1 MPKISQLPQD
11 MPILNQ
17 ALRDLQTAQGD
28 IATLQ
33 SEIPGFVAY
42 TPQVTA
48 LTGSF
53 TSASATGRYAQI
65 NKLIFLQVVLT
76 ITTVGTGTSPIVSLP
91 IAANGQSWC
100 ISGVEIASTGK
111 GVTGQVGFNSRP
123 GIMLLRYDDNGT
135 PGIGTQIVLSGFYEA
150 A

>member
-33 SEIPGFVAY
+33 SDVPGFVTY
-42 TPQVTA
+42 NPQITA
-48 LTGSF
+48 LTGAF
-53 TSASATGRYAQI
+53 TTASATGRYALI
-65 NKLIFLQVVLT
+65 NKLVFLEVFFI
-76 ITTVGTGTSPIVSLP
+76 ITTVGTGAFPLISLP
-91 IAANGQSWC
+91 
-100 ISGVEIASTGK
+100 VAS
-111 GVTGQVGFNSRP
+111 
-123 GIMLLRYDDNGT
+123 NGT
-135 PGIGTQIVLSGFYEA
+135 GYIIPGSEVLNTGAAVMAQLPFGGNVMVVRNYNGTNPAASASRFLLTGFYEA